1 MNIAVVNPF
10 DPLPGEGFRP
20 GRYAALC
27 RCLAEAGHDVTW
39 YTSTFWHEFK
49 RPRDTGAVRAAAE
62 ALGYRV
68 VFGQAPG
75 YRRNVSVARLHD
87 HAVLTRRLRR
97 LWREGDHRPEVVLA
111 SLPPPGLVRAAAEW
125 ADRVGA
131 RLVVDVQDL
140 WPETFRRFWP
150 PGFGWLHPVVFAGTA
165 RAAREAYRRA
175 SAVTAAARGYLEH
188 AQPFLAPAT
197 PAEVLHLGVDLAA
210 FDAGVTPLAAFDL
223 VKPAGRKWVFL
234 GGAIRSYIDVPGL
247 VAMMAVLRDRGRDD
261 VDLVVVAPPPSD
273 EPVRRQMAR
282 RRVTNVLLLGYRPY
296 DQYASIAAACDAAVL
311 PHRPEALVFFPNRVF
326 DYFAAGL
333 PVLNT
338 AAGEVADVL
347 AEHDAGLTCVAP
359 DPGAWADALERL
371 LARNLPADHRAR
383 RGAWVERFDRTAI
396 SRRFVA
402 LLERVA
408 EAPATDKR
416 PGRDLP

>member
-20 GRYAALC
+20 GRYATLC
-27 RCLAEAGHDVTW
+27 RHLAEAGHDVTW

-49 RPRDTGAVRAAAE
+49 RPRDAEVVCAAAD

-68 VFGQAPG
+68 VLGRAPG
-75 YRRNVSVARLHD
+75 YRRNVSLARLRD
-87 HAVLTRRLRR
+87 HAVLARHLRQ

-111 SLPPPGLVRAAAEW
+111 SLPPPGLVRAAADW

-150 PGFGWLHPVVFAGTA
+150 PGLGWLHPIVFAGVA

-175 SAVTAAARGYLEH
+175 AAVTAAARGYLEH
-188 AQPFLAPAT
+188 ARPFLAPGT

-210 FDAGVTPLAAFDL
+210 FDAGVAPLETFDL
-223 VKPAGRKWVFL
+223 AKPAGRKWVFL
-234 GGAIRSYIDVPGL
+234 GGAIRSYIDVPG
-247 VAMMAVLRDRGRDD
+247 VAAMMAALRDRGRDD
-261 VDLVVVAPPPSD
+261 VELVVVAPSPSD
-273 EPVRRQMAR
+273 EPLRQEVAR
-282 RRVTNVLLLGYRPY
+282 RGVANVRFLGYRPY
-296 DQYASIAAACDAAVL
+296 DQYASIAAVCDVAVL
-311 PHRPEALVFFPNRVF
+311 PQRPEALVFYPNRVF
-326 DYFAAGL
+326 DYLAAGL
-333 PVLNT
+333 PILNT
-338 AAGEVADVL
+338 AAGEVAEVL
-347 AEHDAGLTCVAP
+347 ADHDAGLTCDAA
-359 DPGAWADALERL
+359 DPPAWADALERL
-371 LARNLPADHRAR
+371 LGRDLPADHRER
-383 RGAWVERFDRTAI
+383 RGAWVERFDRAAI

-408 EAPATDKR
+408 GASGGPATS
-416 PGRDLP
+416 

>member
-10 DPLPGEGFRP
+10 DPLPGEAFRP

-27 RCLAEAGHDVTW
+27 RYLAEAGHEVTW

-75 YRRNVSVARLHD
+75 YRRNVSPARLHD
-87 HAVLTRRLRR
+87 HAVLARRLRR
-97 LWREGDHRPEVVLA
+97 IWREGDHRPDVVLA
-111 SLPPPGLVRAAAEW
+111 SLPPPGLARAAAEW

-150 PGFGWLHPVVFAGTA
+150 TGFGWLHPIVFAGTA

-175 SAVTAAARGYLEH
+175 SAVTAAARGYLDH
-188 AQPFLAPAT
+188 ARPFLAPGT

-210 FDAGVTPLAAFDL
+210 FDAGVAPLETFGLAR
-223 VKPAGRKWVFL
+223 PAGRKWVFL
-234 GGAIRSYIDVPGL
+234 GGAVRSYIDVPG
-247 VAMMAVLRDRGRDD
+247 VAAMMAALGDRGRDD

-273 EPVRRQMAR
+273 EPLRQEMAR
-282 RRVTNVLLLGYRPY
+282 RGLTNVLLLGYRPY

-311 PHRPEALVFFPNRVF
+311 PQRPEALVFFPNRVF
-326 DYFAAGL
+326 DYLAAGL

-347 AEHDAGLTCVAP
+347 AEHDAGLTCDAA
-359 DPGAWADALERL
+359 DPSAWADALERL
-371 LARNLPADHRAR
+371 LARDRPVDHRAR
-383 RGAWVERFDRTAI
+383 RGAWVEAFDRAAI

-408 EAPATDKR
+408 AARAPDAPPR
-416 PGRDLP
+416 EDLP